1 MDVYW
6 DLDNLCPKSATAAV
20 VFERVLAA
28 GAAFG
33 RVNHP
38 VRAYANDQ
46 TLARLAEDGEWLEG
60 VVEVTACARAAA
72 IAAGETEWETTP
84 WWLKLAAAA
93 QASRRAV
100 TSGVTWRE
108 CTP

>member
-1 MDVYW
+1 MATRARARAAGAAPARTRRGRARRPRFARAASTRTVDVYW

-38 VRAYANDQ
+38 GARVRERSD
-46 TLARLAEDGEWLEG
+46 
-60 VVEVTACARAAA
+60 
-72 IAAGETEWETTP
+72 AGEVG
-84 WWLKLAAAA
+84 
-93 QASRRAV
+93 RGR
-100 TSGVTWRE
+100 GVAGRGG
-108 CTP
+108 